1 MSDRFAGLVKLPRVP
16 ARRLLA
22 DANVKL
28 DTALESPASAGVE
41 EVLAELEEK
50 GEVEDMMLLL
60 ACALPARE
68 RVWWACLA
76 ARDVIDPKAKPPL
89 SLTTSEAWVYE
100 PTEANRLAARNSMDV
115 ADAMD
120 DTTNCA
126 TAVLFFDGTL
136 GPADLAEHPAPAG
149 AAELS
154 VWAMNMIAYG
164 HVGEVMEEMGQ
175 VLVERALD
183 IARGGSGQIPAP
195 LPPEPEPEDED
206 DGFPEDPPEEEE
218 EPEEEED
225 EEDDEDDDEDKDG
238 KGAAAAGRDG
248 KNAKAKET
256 AT

>member
-28 DTALESPASAGVE
+28 DTRLESPASASIE
-41 EVLAELEEK
+41 EVLAELDEK
-50 GEVEDMMLLL
+50 GEVEDMLLLL

-76 ARDVIDPKAKPPL
+76 ARDVIDPAEKPPL

-100 PTEANRLAARNSMDV
+100 PTEANRIAARNSMDV
-115 ADAMD
+115 ADATD
-120 DTTNCA
+120 DTTHCA

-164 HVGEVMEEMGQ
+164 HVAETMDEMAQ
-175 VLVERALD
+175 VLIDRALD

-195 LPPEPEPEDED
+195 PPPEPEEEDED
-206 DGFPEDPPEEEE
+206 DGFPEDPPEEDDE
-218 EPEEEED
+218 EEEED
-225 EEDDEDDDEDKDG
+225 AEEDEDEEEEEEEEDDEDTKS
-238 KGAAAAGRDG
+238 AAATT
-248 KNAKAKET
+248 KARET
-256 AT
+256 AP

>member
-1 MSDRFAGLVKLPRVP
+1 MEMSERFAGLVKLPRVP

-28 DTALESPASAGVE
+28 DTHLESPVSATIE
-41 EVLAELEEK
+41 EVLIELGEK
-50 GEVEDMMLLL
+50 EEVEDMLLLL

-76 ARDVIDPKAKPPL
+76 ARDVIDPAEKPPL

-100 PTEANRLAARNSMDV
+100 PTEANRIAARNSMDV
-115 ADAMD
+115 ADATD
-120 DTTNCA
+120 DTTHCA

-154 VWAMNMIAYG
+154 AWAMNMIAYG
-164 HVGEVMEEMGQ
+164 HVAETMDEMGQ
-175 VLVERALD
+175 VLIDRALD

-195 LPPEPEPEDED
+195 PPPEPEEEDED
-206 DGFPEDPPEEEE
+206 DGFPEDPPDDEDEEEE
-218 EPEEEED
+218 EEEESED
-225 EEDDEDDDEDKDG
+225 EEDEDEEADG
-238 KGAAAAGRDG
+238 KAKTAA
-248 KNAKAKET
+248 AKAKET
-256 AT
+256 ST

>member
-1 MSDRFAGLVKLPRVP
+1 MSDRFAGLVKFPCVP

-28 DTALESPASAGVE
+28 DTHLDSPASATIE
-41 EVLAELEEK
+41 EVLAELDEK
-50 GEVEDMMLLL
+50 GEVEDMLLLL

-76 ARDVIDPKAKPPL
+76 GRDIIDPSQKPPL

-100 PTEANRLAARNSMDV
+100 PTEANRIAARNSMDV
-115 ADAMD
+115 ADATD
-120 DTTNCA
+120 DTTHCA

-154 VWAMNMIAYG
+154 AWAINMIAYG
-164 HVGEVMEEMGQ
+164 HVAETMDEMAQ
-175 VLVERALD
+175 VLIERALD

-195 LPPEPEPEDED
+195 PPPEPEVEEED
-206 DGFPEDPPEEEE
+206 DSFPEDPPEDDEE
-218 EPEEEED
+218 EEEED
-225 EEDDEDDDEDKDG
+225 EEDDEDDAEDENDG
-238 KGAAAAGRDG
+238 KKVA
-248 KNAKAKET
+248 AKET
-256 AT
+256 TR

>member
-1 MSDRFAGLVKLPRVP
+1 MSERFAGLVKLPRVP

-22 DANVKL
+22 DANVKI
-28 DTALESPASAGVE
+28 DTRLESPASASVE
-41 EVLAELEEK
+41 EVLIELDEK
-50 GEVEDMMLLL
+50 GAVEDMMLLL
-60 ACALPARE
+60 SCALPARE

-76 ARDVIDPKAKPPL
+76 ARDIIDPAEKPPL
-89 SLTTSEAWVYE
+89 SLTTSETWVYE
-100 PTEANRLAARNSMDV
+100 PTEANRMAARNSLDL

-154 VWAMNMIAYG
+154 VFAMNMIAYG

-175 VLVERALD
+175 ILIDRALD

-195 LPPEPEPEDED
+195 PPPEPEPEDED
-206 DGFPEDPPEEEE
+206 IDLPEEE
-218 EPEEEED
+218 
-225 EEDDEDDDEDKDG
+225 DDDDDDDDTKDAKDDKS
-238 KGAAAAGRDG
+238 
-248 KNAKAKET
+248 AKAKET
-256 AT
+256 TP